1 MSSAAAMPRLAL
13 YGHSWVA
20 GVAASRPQRRLSDLA
35 AARLGMTPVNLGVGG
50 SSTIE
55 TAALVSRH
63 GIVRAEAYLILAGLN
78 DARLHGTDP
87 AALDAYTSSLE
98 IVVTACEAGAP
109 DAVVLLVEQPP
120 LLDYRGYPPHDKGS
134 LPAVDAYNRRMALV
148 AEGHRRAVLVH
159 VDGWHPTTMLDEDT
173 VHPNDLGHATI
184 AAAAVRAYRRAVSM
198 GRTRP
203 VHD

>member
-78 DARLHGTDP
+78 DARLHGRGGSARRTTPVARLPRVPP
-87 AALDAYTSSLE
+87 ARQGVA
-98 IVVTACEAGAP
+98 AG
-109 DAVVLLVEQPP
+109 
-120 LLDYRGYPPHDKGS
+120 G
-134 LPAVDAYNRRMALV
+134 RRV
-148 AEGHRRAVLVH
+148 
-159 VDGWHPTTMLDEDT
+159 
-173 VHPNDLGHATI
+173 
-184 AAAAVRAYRRAVSM
+184 
-198 GRTRP
+198 
-203 VHD
+203 